1 MSDKLNNNVLKC
13 DVCGEENDLGTKAC
27 VSCGADLSNITPTEK
42 SPESGQTEQ
51 SNSNQK
57 ESNSDHPINK
67 AGRKKKEGQSLSPVR
82 LLYIGLTLAV
92 IGLLLLYGSGTFDP
106 LPKVTTSNQNTSF
119 QQQHGGVDLS
129 KLEEINQLEK
139 IYQANPND
147 HQTLLQLAHLLGDSR
162 FFDKAIEK
170 YTQYL
175 QTHPNEADVWVD
187 LGVCYFEKM
196 DYAKAIE
203 VMNKALELNP
213 THQIAHF
220 NLGIINLSAGNHD
233 EAISWWEKTAALNSE
248 SEIGKRAKE
257 LINQH

>member
-1 MSDKLNNNVLKC
+1 MSDNLNNNVLKC

-27 VSCGADLSNITPTEK
+27 DSCGADLSNITP
-42 SPESGQTEQ
+42 SAESVQTGQ
-51 SNSNQK
+51 SNSNQT
-57 ESNSDHPINK
+57 EIISDHQVNK
-67 AGRKKKEGQSLSPVR
+67 AEKKKKEGKSLSQVR
-82 LLYIGLTLAV
+82 MLYIGLTLAV
-92 IGLLLLYGSGTFDP
+92 IGLLILYGSGTFDP
-106 LPKVTTSNQNTSF
+106 LPKVVTQNQNMSF

-147 HQTLLQLAHLLGDSR
+147 HQTLLKLAHLLGDSR
-162 FFDKAIEK
+162 FFDKAIER

-175 QTHPNEADVWVD
+175 QTHSNEADVWVD

-203 VMNKALELNP
+203 TMNKALEINP
-213 THQIAHF
+213 NHQIAHF

-233 EAISWWEKTAALNSE
+233 EAISWWEKTNALNPN